1 MKYTYKTWKE
11 EGATASDDSR
21 KFDNDYKVKI
31 RMKGFINP
39 FVMKIYKY
47 NNGHNIKLGVKKAKI

>member
-31 RMKGFINP
+31 RMKGFINS

-47 NNGHNIKLGVKKAKI
+47 NN